1 MRAEKSEFM
10 ERDVISTKI
19 FQMIISNPKVK
30 SMNSQSVR
38 NAISKIHKDKDNY
51 GITMNAAAYEFARR
65 KGFSVYKSLGHED
78 KKSLQHLTYS
88 GRTATRT
95 AEPSA
100 RKVKVVNAKPDFQS
114 PFVQEANDNTTIYP
128 YIYILENSLRSIIF
142 KKFGTGQDW
151 WKDKRVVIEDV
162 QNYAIK
168 IQEAEKKYPWIK
180 DRGNHPIYYV
190 GLFELFKI
198 IEKNWKSK
206 FKDVFSDLELLR
218 AWIKESVPIRNIV
231 AHNVKTRPQE
241 RQNIK
246 IKTDYICRLIERW
259 NNTNAANK

>member
-1 MRAEKSEFM
+1 MA
-10 ERDVISTKI
+10 RDVIAPKI
-19 FQMIISNPKVK
+19 LEKILSNDQIKKSGMKV
-30 SMNSQSVR
+30 QSIR
-38 NAISKIHKDKDNY
+38 DAISKIHKDNH
-51 GITMNAAAYEFARR
+51 GITMNGAACEFARR
-65 KGFSVYKSLGHED
+65 KGFSVYKSLSPDD
-78 KKSLQHLTYS
+78 KSSLQHLRSTDIAVGQTS
-88 GRTATRT
+88 RPRV
-95 AEPSA
+95 
-100 RKVKVVNAKPDFQS
+100 RKVKTNEIKPDFQS
-114 PFVQEANDNTTIYP
+114 PFIKESNENASIYP
-128 YIYILENSLRSIIF
+128 YIYILENSLRGIIF

-151 WKDKRVVIEDV
+151 WNDKRVVIEDV
-162 QNYAIK
+162 QNYAIR

-218 AWIKESVPIRNIV
+218 AWIKESVPIRNLV

-246 IKTDYICRLIERW
+246 IKTDYISRLIERW
-259 NNTNAANK
+259 NEKVKNVN